1 MPRLIKNVSKKGGLP
16 PGTLMYVGDEKKEKV
31 KIQMISYDEN
41 VFDEKEITF
50 IDNAVSQID
59 PSKITW
65 INISGVHDVKIIEK
79 MGLLLHLHPLVL
91 EDIMNTEQR
100 PKTEIFNNYIFIIVK
115 RFFYSEQNERLNE
128 EQISLILGSNLLI
141 SFQEEEF
148 DIFNNVRTR
157 IKESIGLIRNMGA
170 DFLAYTI
177 IDIIVDDYFLVL
189 EKISNMIERFEEDL
203 IKKPQQEILHLLF
216 KSRREILILEK
227 SILPLRE
234 VINGL
239 EKTKFIDKSTY
250 LFFKDIYDH
259 IIHILDMIELFR
271 NIMIEMIN
279 LYLSSVS
286 NKLNEVM
293 KLLTI
298 VSTIFIPITFLA
310 SLYGMNFL
318 YIPGSNMHY
327 GFFILLF
334 LMILISIAMLIYFKK
349 INWL

>member
-1 MPRLIKNVSKKGGLP
+1 MPRLIKNISKKAGLP
-16 PGTLMYVGDEKKEKV
+16 PGTLLYVGDDKKEKV
-31 KIQMISYDEN
+31 KIHMITYDEN
-41 VFDEKEITF
+41 IFDEKEITF
-50 IDNAVSQID
+50 IDNTVSQID
-59 PSKITW
+59 RSKITW

-79 MGLLLHLHPLVL
+79 IGLLLHLHPLVL

-100 PKTEIFNNYIFIIVK
+100 PKTEIFNDYIFIILK
-115 RFFYSEQNERLNE
+115 RFFYSEEKERLNE
-128 EQISLILGSNLLI
+128 EQISMILGSNLLV
-141 SFQEEEF
+141 SFQEQEF
-148 DIFNNVRTR
+148 NIFNNVRTR
-157 IKESIGLIRNMGA
+157 IRENVGLIRNRGA
-170 DFLAYTI
+170 DFLTYTI
-177 IDIIVDDYFLVL
+177 IDIIVDDYFLIL
-189 EKISNMIERFEEDL
+189 EKVSNLIEKIEEDL
-203 IKKPQQEILHLLF
+203 IKKPQQEIVHLLF
-216 KSRREILILEK
+216 KSRREILILQK

-279 LYLSSVS
+279 VYLSSVS

-318 YIPGSNMHY
+318 YIPGSNLHY

-334 LMILISIAMLIYFKK
+334 LMVLISIAMLIYFKK
-349 INWL
+349 IKWL

>member
-1 MPRLIKNVSKKGGLP
+1 MPRLIKNVSKKVGLP

-31 KIQMISYDEN
+31 KIQMITYDEN
-41 VFDEKEITF
+41 VFEEKEITF
-50 IDNAVSQID
+50 IDKAVSQID

-115 RFFYSEQNERLNE
+115 RFFYSEQKDRLNE
-128 EQISLILGSNLLI
+128 EQISLILGSNLLV
-141 SFQEEEF
+141 SFQEQEC

-157 IKESIGLIRNMGA
+157 IKENVGLIRNMGA
-170 DFLAYTI
+170 DFLTYTV
-177 IDIIVDDYFLVL
+177 IDIIVDDYFLIL
-189 EKISNMIERFEEDL
+189 EKVSNMIEKIEEDL
-203 IKKPQQEILHLLF
+203 IKKPQQEIIHLLF
-216 KSRREILILEK
+216 KSRREILILQK

-279 LYLSSVS
+279 VYLSSVS

-318 YIPGSNMHY
+318 YIPGSNLYY

-334 LMILISIAMLIYFKK
+334 LMILISITMLIYFKK
-349 INWL
+349 IKWL